1 MRRELATM
9 ALNKAIEVR
18 LDADLGV
25 NGPVNVIELAARL
38 GLDVRFLRTNMDGLY
53 VAGEKPAIL
62 LSSLRPLSRRNF
74 TCGHELGHKIFGH
87 AKCLDVLMQSLEGEV
102 TFIPDEFLAHS
113 FSGHLLMPIVG
124 LRKAFASHGWNP
136 ALLTPAQAFTVAC
149 SFAVG
154 YETLIK
160 HMAYALKMISS
171 SKAAA
176 LLRYSAPQVRRE
188 ILGRSSKSPLI
199 VADLRWALPTLDA
212 EVGHEILLPAGSEPQ
227 GDKLILVDDL
237 PAGRLFAAGR
247 PGISQVECEA
257 AGWALIV
264 RVAPHRYMGPLK
276 HRYREDAVI
285 HEQHDPTT
293 N

>member
-1 MRRELATM
+1 MKRELATA

-25 NGPVNVIELAARL
+25 NGPLNVIELASRM
-38 GLDVRFLRTNMDGLY
+38 GLDVRFLPTNMEGLY

-62 LSSLRPLSRRNF
+62 LSSLRPPSRRNF

-87 AKCLDVLMQSLEGEV
+87 AKCLDVLMQSVDGER

-124 LRKAFASHGWNP
+124 LRKAFASRGWNP
-136 ALLTPAQAFTVAC
+136 ALSTPAQIFTVAC

-160 HMAYALKMISS
+160 HMAYALKMLNS
-171 SKAAA
+171 SKAST
-176 LLRYSAPQVRRE
+176 LLSYSAPQVRRE

-212 EVGHEILLPAGSEPQ
+212 EVGHELLLPAGSEPQ
-227 GDKLILVDDL
+227 GDKLIVVDDL
-237 PAGRLFAAGR
+237 PAGRLFKAGR
-247 PGISQVECEA
+247 PGVSQVECEE
-257 AGWALIV
+257 AGWSLTV
-264 RVAPHRYMGPLK
+264 RVAPHRYVGPLK
-276 HRYREDAVI
+276 HRYREDAVT
-285 HEQHDPTT
+285 HEQHDSTT
-293 N
+293 Y